1 MKKLIAV
8 ILSMVLMT
16 TLSGAALAANY
27 QPTGNG
33 ALSGPH
39 YNLNIIGVPKDKTA
53 DMTNNNGHRI
63 FVSLEGKAKIKLIEG
78 DDFAVLDA
86 NGTKGSASF
95 QLPNPDPDGDGTTVY
110 SVWAR
115 PVGKPGGDAVVTT
128 CAYEYVGP
136 GPDGIVG
143 TEDDEY
149 EEVCS
154 LVTLEV
160 TRTKGKPR
168 FEDVSKELLYI
179 YADIDEDGVVERVP
193 LFDDSLEDYFWS
205 YDNNGLKVLQ
215 LRFYEVPT
223 TVPSPD
229 DLGLNQG

>member
-1 MKKLIAV
+1 MKRLVTV
-8 ILSMVLMT
+8 ILAIVLMASFAGT
-16 TLSGAALAANY
+16 ASAANY
-27 QPTGNG
+27 QTTGNG

-39 YNLNIIGVPKDKTA
+39 YNLNIIGVAKDKTA
-53 DMTNNNGHRI
+53 DMTGDNGHRI
-63 FVSLEGKAKIKLIEG
+63 FVPLDGKAKINLIEG
-78 DDFAVLDA
+78 EDFAVLDA
-86 NGTKGSASF
+86 NATKGSASF

-128 CAYEYVGP
+128 CAEQWVDAGA
-136 GPDGIVG
+136 DGIVG
-143 TEDDEY
+143 TGDDVY

-160 TRTKGKPR
+160 GREKGKPR
-168 FEDVSKELLYI
+168 FENVSKELLYI
-179 YADIDEDGVVERVP
+179 YADIDEDGVVELIP
-193 LFDDSLEDYFWS
+193 LFDESLQDYFWS

-223 TVPSPD
+223 TVPTPE
-229 DLGLNQG
+229 DLGLN

>member
-1 MKKLIAV
+1 MKKLLVAIMAV
-8 ILSMVLMT
+8 ILMSS
-16 TLSGAALAANY
+16 LSGVALAANY

-53 DMTNNNGHRI
+53 DMSNNNGHRI
-63 FVSLEGKAKIKLIEG
+63 FVPLEGKSKIMLIEG

-110 SVWAR
+110 SVWVR
-115 PVGKPGGDAVVTT
+115 PVGKPGGSAVVTT
-128 CAYEYVGP
+128 CAEQYIGP

-149 EEVCS
+149 EEECS

-160 TRTKGKPR
+160 SRTKGKPR
-168 FEDVSKELLYI
+168 FENVSKELLYI
-179 YADIDEDGVVERVP
+179 YADIDEDGIVERLP
-193 LFDDSLEDYFWS
+193 LFDDALQDYFWS

-223 TVPSPD
+223 TVPTPEE
-229 DLGLNQG
+229 LGL

>member
-8 ILSMVLMT
+8 ILAIVLMVS
-16 TLSGAALAANY
+16 LSGVVLAANY

-39 YNLNIIGVPKDKTA
+39 YNLNIIGIPKDKTA
-53 DMTNNNGHRI
+53 DMTSNNGRRI
-63 FVSLEGKAKIKLIEG
+63 FVPLEGKARIMLIEG
-78 DDFAVLDA
+78 DDFDVLDA

-115 PVGKPGGDAVVTT
+115 PVGKPGGAVVVTT
-128 CAYEYVGP
+128 CADQYVGP
-136 GPDGIVG
+136 GADGIQG
-143 TEDDEY
+143 TEDDIY
-149 EEVCS
+149 EEECS

-168 FEDVSKELLYI
+168 FVNVSKELLYI
-179 YADIDEDGVVERVP
+179 YADIDEDGIVERIP
-193 LFDDSLEDYFWS
+193 LFDDSLQDYFWS

-223 TVPSPD
+223 TVPSPE
-229 DLGLNQG
+229 DLSLNPS

>member
-1 MKKLIAV
+1 MKRLITV
-8 ILSMVLMT
+8 ILAIVLMASFT
-16 TLSGAALAANY
+16 GVASAANY

-39 YNLNIIGVPKDKTA
+39 YNLNIIGVPKNKTA
-53 DMTNNNGHRI
+53 DMNGDNGHRI
-63 FVSLEGKAKIKLIEG
+63 FVPLDGKARIMLIEG

-128 CAYEYVGP
+128 CAEQLID
-136 GPDGIVG
+136 PDGIPDSG
-143 TEDDEY
+143 DEY
-149 EEVCS
+149 TEEVCS

-160 TRTKGKPR
+160 GRDKGKPR
-168 FEDVSKELLYI
+168 FENVSKELLYI
-179 YADIDEDGVVERVP
+179 YADIDEDGVVELIP
-193 LFDDSLEDYFWS
+193 LFDDSLQDYFWS

-223 TVPSPD
+223 TVPTPEE
-229 DLGLNQG
+229 LGFN